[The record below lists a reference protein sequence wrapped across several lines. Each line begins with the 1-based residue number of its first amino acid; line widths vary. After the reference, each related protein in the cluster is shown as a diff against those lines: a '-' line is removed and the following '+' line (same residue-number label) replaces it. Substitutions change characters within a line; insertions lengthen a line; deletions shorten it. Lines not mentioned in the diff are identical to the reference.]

1 MYSFYML
8 VLIYLLVLSEKYF
21 LLVVT
26 NVLFL
31 GLITLTRNHYH
42 HQVEK
47 KKHLESFSF
56 LCQPYIKSNGTKK
69 FFK

>member
-31 GLITLTRNHYH
+31 GLITLIRNHYH

-47 KKHLESFSF
+47 KTFR
-56 LCQPYIKSNGTKK
+56 K
-69 FFK
+69 F

>member
-26 NVLFL
+26 NVPFL
-31 GLITLTRNHYH
+31 GLITLIRNHYH

-47 KKHLESFSF
+47 KN
-56 LCQPYIKSNGTKK
+56 I
-69 FFK
+69 

>member
-47 KKHLESFSF
+47 KKTFR
-56 LCQPYIKSNGTKK
+56 K
-69 FFK
+69 F